1 MSRIGKK
8 PVSLPSGVTVKRD
21 GAYIS
26 VKGPKG
32 ELRQAVSEV
41 IDVAIEGNEVI
52 VTRPNDQAEARSMHG
67 LTRTL
72 IDNMVQGVSTG
83 YTRRLEIVGVGYRAE
98 VRGKGVM
105 FNLGFSHPI
114 FFFPPSGITVETPT
128 PTSVLL
134 GGIDKQLIG
143 QVAAKIRSFRPPE
156 PYKGKGIKYEG
167 EQIRRKAGKSAG
179 K

>member
-1 MSRIGKK
+1 VSRIGKK
-8 PVSLPSGVTVKRD
+8 PIPIPSGVTVADSD
-21 GAYIS
+21 GTLH

-32 ELRQAVSEV
+32 QLSYRPLDLVS
-41 IDVAIEGNEVI
+41 IAIEGGEVI
-52 VTRPNDQAEARSMHG
+52 VTRPNDQAQHRSAHG

-72 IDNMVQGVSTG
+72 ISNMVEGVSSG
-83 YTRRLEIVGVGYRAE
+83 FTRKLEIVGVGYRAE
-98 VRGKGVM
+98 MRGSILQLNIGY
-105 FNLGFSHPI
+105 SHPI
-114 FFFPPSGITVETPT
+114 MFIPPADVAIEAPT
-128 PTSVLL
+128 ATTIVVT
-134 GGIDKQLIG
+134 GIDKQLVG

>member
-8 PVSLPSGVTVKRD
+8 PVSLPNGVSVKRE
-21 GAYIS
+21 GEFIT

-32 ELRQAVSEV
+32 ELRTAVSDIV
-41 IDVAIEGNEVI
+41 TVAIEGNEI
-52 VTRPNDQAEARSMHG
+52 LVTRPNDQAEARSMHG

-83 YTRRLEIVGVGYRAE
+83 YTRRLDIVGVGYRAE
-98 VRGKGVM
+98 VRGKGIM
-105 FNLGFSHPI
+105 LNLGFSHPI
-114 FFFPPSGITVETPT
+114 FFFPPAGITVETPT
-128 PTSVLL
+128 PTSIVL

>member
-8 PVSLPSGVTVKRD
+8 PVTVPNGVTVKKD
-21 GAYIS
+21 GNFVS

-32 ELRQAVSEV
+32 ELRTQVMDLVDIGFEGSE
-41 IDVAIEGNEVI
+41 IT
-52 VTRPNDQAEARSMHG
+52 VTRPNDLAASRSAHG

-72 IDNMVQGVSTG
+72 INNMVQGVTEG
-83 YTRRLEIVGVGYRAE
+83 FTRELEIVGVGFRAE
-98 VRGKGVM
+98 MRGKILQL
-105 FNLGFSHPI
+105 NLGYSHPI
-114 FFFPPSGITVETPT
+114 MFFPPSEITIAAPT
-128 PTSVLL
+128 ATSIVVS
-134 GGIDKQLIG
+134 GIDKQLVG

-156 PYKGKGIKYEG
+156 PYKGKGVKYKD